1 MWSRNPPHWW
11 NSSVWTNHEFLYI
24 VFCRLDQ
31 EILQPLI
38 LPLLVNPWRYPH
50 FVLVPSS
57 SWFMG
62 QPWFLSVNPAG
73 LETGRAD
80 SPKRFPGD
88 SHHCRCRR
96 LDWSWDSPSFLQV
109 KSPAVLF
116 VSHYGTDRI
125 FQQQLINWISWGQR
139 WICPVFSLENQRHHR
154 AAPIWIWTGSCQDQ
168 GWDSHVISNHL
179 TGALRCVLRRVAG
192 WVAGMMKFLVMIYGS
207 FPKIPCVKRTSK
219 ACND

>member
-1 MWSRNPPHWW
+1 
-11 NSSVWTNHEFLYI
+11 
-24 VFCRLDQ
+24 
-31 EILQPLI
+31 
-38 LPLLVNPWRYPH
+38 
-50 FVLVPSS
+50 
-57 SWFMG
+57 
-62 QPWFLSVNPAG
+62 
-73 LETGRAD
+73 
-80 SPKRFPGD
+80 
-88 SHHCRCRR
+88 
-96 LDWSWDSPSFLQV
+96 V

-192 WVAGMMKFLVMIYGS
+192 WVAGWVAGMMKFLVMIHGS
-207 FPKIPCVKRTSK
+207 FPKIPWVKRTSK